1 MLDINE
7 ILFESRFRLFLLGAF
22 VFISL
27 FAAIDIIADIQ
38 EGTEWIHII
47 VELLV
52 FIIAIIS
59 AFTISFRLLKEARQS
74 RQLVEKL
81 KLDLQ
86 KNSEQALEWKNEAQA
101 LLEGLGKS
109 INNQFERWNLTPSE
123 KEIGLLLLKGLSH
136 KEVAYIRNVSEATA
150 RQQARAVYKK
160 AGLGG
165 RHDLSAFFLE
175 ELALPSEQNE
185 R

>member
-22 VFISL
+22 VLVSL
-27 FAAIDIIADIQ
+27 FAAIDIIADIR
-38 EGTEWIHII
+38 EGTEWIHIV
-47 VELLV
+47 VEMLV
-52 FIIAIIS
+52 FIIAITS
-59 AFTISFRLLKEARQS
+59 AFTISFRLLKEAKNS
-74 RQLVEKL
+74 RALVTKL
-81 KLDLQ
+81 KQDLQ
-86 KNSEQALEWKNEAQA
+86 ENTEQAIELRNKAQT

-109 INNQFERWNLTPSE
+109 INNQFERWNPTSSK

-150 RQQARAVYKK
+150 RQKARVVYKK

-175 ELALPSEQNE
+175 ELALPSEQNKS
-185 R
+185 

>member
-22 VFISL
+22 ILISL
-27 FAAIDIIADIQ
+27 FAALDITADVN
-38 EGTEWIHII
+38 EGAEMIHIV
-47 VELLV
+47 VELMV
-52 FIIAIIS
+52 FILAIFS
-59 AFTISFRLLKEARQS
+59 AFILSFRLLKEAKES

-81 KLDLQ
+81 TLDLE
-86 KNSEQALEWKNEAQA
+86 KNTEQAIEWRNEAQT
-101 LLEGLGKS
+101 LLKGLGAS
-109 INNQFERWNLTPSE
+109 INKQFERWKLTPSE

-136 KEVAYIRNVSEATA
+136 KEVAYMRNVSEATA

-160 AGLGG
+160 AGLNG

-175 ELALPSEQNE
+175 ELALPVDQN
-185 R
+185 